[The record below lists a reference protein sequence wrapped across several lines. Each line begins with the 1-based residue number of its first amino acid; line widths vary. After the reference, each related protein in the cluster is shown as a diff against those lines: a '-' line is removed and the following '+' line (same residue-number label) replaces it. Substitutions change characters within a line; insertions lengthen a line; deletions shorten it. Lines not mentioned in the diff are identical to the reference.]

1 MRTLVILL
9 LSLLSYAV
17 PAQENI
23 MFKHLTVHD
32 GLADNEVKCILKD
45 NNGFLWCSTNTAIN
59 RYDGYNVKQYPNT
72 SNGLSLSASIEQIQM
87 DYNGDIWIN
96 RYGHYFIY
104 DREKDQLSM
113 PSLYWTNTSFITTRI
128 RNKSSSMT
136 RKTSGPTTDTS

>member
-104 DREKDQLSM
+104 DREKDQFIDAQPL
-113 PSLYWTNTSFITTRI
+113 LDKYQLHNNTYPQQIFIDDQ
-128 RNKSSSMT
+128 
-136 RKTSGPTTDTS
+136 KTSGPTTDTS